1 MIKLNKMTKIEQI
14 IGFFILIHLTFGVQV
29 NGQLQEGITEFKNL
43 DVEDRRKILWD
54 IAVEKP
60 EEIEKGDGALEIIE
74 VGLYDSDSKVRNLAA
89 AAASRIG
96 LANQPTGARVKK
108 NPDLILLMDYPPIR
122 EALMITTSD
131 IDEETRESSI
141 FGLMY
146 GFKPAPDIESHVLKL
161 FENDK
166 S

>member
-14 IGFFILIHLTFGVQV
+14 IGFYILIHLTFGVQV
-29 NGQLQEGITEFKNL
+29 NGQLQEGVAEFKNL

-60 EEIEKGDGALEIIE
+60 EEIEKGDGTLEIIE
-74 VGLYDSDSKVRNLAA
+74 VGLYDSDSKVRSLAA

-146 GFKPAPDIESHVLKL
+146 GFKPAPDIESQRILK
-161 FENDK
+161 F
-166 S
+166 